1 MDELAER
8 ARRVIDTNRYL
19 TLGTT
24 EPDHRPRL
32 SPVYY
37 THDGYHDFYWVSA
50 PHAHHSVNLAAR
62 PDVAIVIFDSTAPVG
77 QGKAVYI
84 AARAVLVPDDEL
96 AAGCAA
102 AFGRVAPGAVSFRP
116 DELSGDADLRLF
128 RARATGYE
136 VHVRGSDPDYGTG
149 IDTRRRVWL

>member
-37 THDGYHDFYWVSA
+37 THDGYHDFYWVSG
-50 PHAHHSVNLAAR
+50 PDAHHSVNLAAR

-84 AARAVLVPDDEL
+84 SARAARVPDDEL

-149 IDTRRRVWL
+149 IDTRRRVSL

>member
-84 AARAVLVPDDEL
+84 AARAAMVRDDEL

-102 AFGRVAPGAVSFRP
+102 AFSRVAPGAVAFTP
-116 DELSGDADLRLF
+116 DELSGGAALRLF
-128 RARATGYE
+128 RARATGHE

-149 IDTRRRVWL
+149 IDTRRRVSL